1 MKGSSFQIRVSLI
14 LFLLASLL
22 AGCGGVGGSAE
33 KAAADYVINMK
44 SDEAVNDPRSIEI
57 LQTQSFEDSTYVV
70 LSYRRKYAGN
80 DETCLVLYETH
91 RELFRGWVSTGG
103 GGACATQEDEAAAD
117 VLRFSGGTSFRR
129 EQNKP
134 PVSHAL
140 GKVSDPAIVKVDI
153 TWEDGQ
159 VQQAQ
164 VVNNS
169 VLAMR
174 TGEAQ
179 VRNAVGLDQED
190 EVIFTFN
197 R

>member
-1 MKGSSFQIRVSLI
+1 MTENLLQIRSILPLFVLAFLLTGCAGGSS
-14 LFLLASLL
+14 
-22 AGCGGVGGSAE
+22 SAE
-33 KAAADYVINMK
+33 QAAAKYVINMV
-44 SDEAVNDPRSIEI
+44 SDEAVIDPRSIEI
-57 LQTQSFEDSTYVV
+57 LQAQPFEDSTYVV

-103 GGACATQEDEAAAD
+103 GGACATQEDESAAD